1 MKIDSAPRGLQRALA
16 GLLLALACLPPAPA
30 QAADAKLELPPFA
43 SDGKQRVGKFIW
55 ADLVTDDAVA
65 ARAFYS
71 SLFGWTFE
79 EHGDF
84 SLASKGGQ
92 NVAGIIKRP
101 RPTDRP
107 GQPRWVCYLSVADI
121 EVAQK
126 TILVMGGKVMIAP
139 RAIPKRGEQAIFADA
154 EGAVFGIVK
163 SSSGDPQDFLADP
176 GEWIWIQLL
185 SRDARK
191 ATEFY
196 RTLAGYEVTDYTQAR
211 RALSFMLG
219 SAGVMRAAVGT
230 IPADH
235 PEVSPTW
242 LPFLR
247 VENLDE
253 TLAKARQGG
262 GKVLLEPAREF
273 YGHPLAIIADPT
285 GGAVGILQWK
295 TETQAG
301 AGAP

>member
-1 MKIDSAPRGLQRALA
+1 MKIRSAPRGLKRALA
-16 GLLLALACLPPAPA
+16 GLLLALGCLPVAPV

-55 ADLVTDDAVA
+55 ADLVTDDAAA
-65 ARAFYS
+65 ARAFYA
-71 SLFGWTFE
+71 SLFGWTFA

-107 GQPRWVCYLSVADI
+107 AKPRWICYVSVDNI

-176 GEWIWIQLL
+176 GEWIWIQLF

-196 RTLAGYEVTDYTQAR
+196 RTLAGYQVTDYTQAR
-211 RALSFMLG
+211 RVLSFMLS
-219 SAGVMRAAVGT
+219 SAGAMRAAVGT
-230 IPADH
+230 IPAEH
-235 PEVSPTW
+235 PEVNPTW

-253 TLAKARQGG
+253 TLAKTKQAGG
-262 GKVLLEPAREF
+262 TVLLEPARDL

-285 GGAVGILQWK
+285 GASVGILQWK
-295 TETQAG
+295 TEAQAG
-301 AGAP
+301 AGTP